1 MKFKKDFYKPGYIDG
16 FYVDSTMKRFWAASI
31 ETLEEIDKVCRKHNI
46 IWYADGGTLLGAVRH
61 KGFIPWDDDVDIVM
75 KRKDYEKFLQVAPM
89 ELPEHYKVY
98 DSNSEKFWIDNA
110 ASVSNW
116 DEEDFLQLEK
126 DRLKKYHGC
135 PFFIGIDIFPLD
147 YLYKNKELET
157 VRSHLLKDIWYTM
170 RAIEKKQDIDQV
182 QQRVQALEMIL
193 QSKLPE
199 WNGDYNT
206 LNHNLRYLSD
216 TILQICTD
224 EEADELAELRWLLFG
239 GFPNAHFRKEC
250 YDDIIYMSF
259 NGFQIPVPVGYND
272 ILKGTYGD
280 YMTPVQGTACH
291 NYPKYKSQIKI
302 FEQWREQT
310 GENRTLEQIIS
321 ELMGE

>member
-126 DRLKKYHGC
+126 
-135 PFFIGIDIFPLD
+135 ID
-147 YLYKNKELET
+147 
-157 VRSHLLKDIWYTM
+157 
-170 RAIEKKQDIDQV
+170 
-182 QQRVQALEMIL
+182 
-193 QSKLPE
+193 
-199 WNGDYNT
+199 
-206 LNHNLRYLSD
+206 
-216 TILQICTD
+216 
-224 EEADELAELRWLLFG
+224 
-239 GFPNAHFRKEC
+239 
-250 YDDIIYMSF
+250 
-259 NGFQIPVPVGYND
+259 
-272 ILKGTYGD
+272 
-280 YMTPVQGTACH
+280 
-291 NYPKYKSQIKI
+291 
-302 FEQWREQT
+302 
-310 GENRTLEQIIS
+310 
-321 ELMGE
+321 

>member
-147 YLYKNKELET
+147 FLY
-157 VRSHLLKDIWYTM
+157 
-170 RAIEKKQDIDQV
+170 
-182 QQRVQALEMIL
+182 
-193 QSKLPE
+193 
-199 WNGDYNT
+199 
-206 LNHNLRYLSD
+206 
-216 TILQICTD
+216 
-224 EEADELAELRWLLFG
+224 
-239 GFPNAHFRKEC
+239 
-250 YDDIIYMSF
+250 
-259 NGFQIPVPVGYND
+259 
-272 ILKGTYGD
+272 
-280 YMTPVQGTACH
+280 
-291 NYPKYKSQIKI
+291 
-302 FEQWREQT
+302 
-310 GENRTLEQIIS
+310 
-321 ELMGE
+321 